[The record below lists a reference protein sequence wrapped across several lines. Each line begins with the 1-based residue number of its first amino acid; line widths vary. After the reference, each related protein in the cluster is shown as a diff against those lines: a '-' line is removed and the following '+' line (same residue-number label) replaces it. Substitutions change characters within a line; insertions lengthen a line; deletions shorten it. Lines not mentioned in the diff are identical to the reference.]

1 MKTAKYIDHTLLK
14 PDARREDIVRLCE
27 EALRYDFASVCVNPS
42 RIETAAE
49 ILQGSD
55 VKVCCVIGF
64 PLGAMSTAAKVFEA
78 SDAVTRGAQEIDMVL
93 NIGFIKDGNDAA
105 VTEEIRAVKNAVG
118 SRVLKVIIETCLL
131 DEAEIVRACRASV
144 AGGADFVKT
153 STGFS
158 VGGARAEDVA
168 LMRKTVGDRAGVKA
182 SGGIRTPEAFRAMI
196 EAGADRIGT
205 SSGAAIVEALE
216 QE

>member
-1 MKTAKYIDHTLLK
+1 MKTSKYIDHTLLK
-14 PDARREDIVRLCE
+14 PDASKEDIVRLCK
-27 EALRYDFASVCVNPS
+27 EALKYDFASVCVNPS
-42 RIETAAE
+42 RIETAVQ

-64 PLGAMSTAAKVFEA
+64 PLGAMSTDAKVFEA
-78 SDAVTRGAQEIDMVL
+78 ADAVKRGAQEIDMVL
-93 NIGFIKDGNDAA
+93 NIGWLKDGDDDA
-105 VTEEIRAVKNAVG
+105 VRKEIRAVKEAVG
-118 SRVLKVIIETCLL
+118 GRVLKVILETCLL
-131 DEAEIVRACRASV
+131 NEAKIVRACRDSV
-144 AGGADFVKT
+144 DGGADYVKT

-158 VGGARAEDVA
+158 AGGAKTEDVA
-168 LMRKTVGDRAGVKA
+168 LMRKTVGSRAGVKA

-196 EAGADRIGT
+196 EAGANRIGT

>member
-93 NIGFIKDGNDAA
+93 NIGFIKDGNDTA

-158 VGGARAEDVA
+158 VGGAKAEDVA

-216 QE
+216 KE

>member
-27 EALRYDFASVCVNPS
+27 EALSYDFASVCVNPS

-144 AGGADFVKT
+144 AGGANFVKT

-158 VGGARAEDVA
+158 VGGAKAEDVA

>member
-93 NIGFIKDGNDAA
+93 NIGFLKDGNDAA

-158 VGGARAEDVA
+158 VGGAKAEDVA

-216 QE
+216 KE

>member
-158 VGGARAEDVA
+158 VGGAKAEDVA

-216 QE
+216 KE

>member
-78 SDAVTRGAQEIDMVL
+78 SDAVRQGAQEIDMVL
-93 NIGFIKDGNDAA
+93 NIGFLKDGNDAA
-105 VTEEIRAVKNAVG
+105 VSEEIRAVKNAVG

-182 SGGIRTPEAFRAMI
+182 SGGIRTPEAFR
-196 EAGADRIGT
+196 GDDR
-205 SSGAAIVEALE
+205 SRCRPDRN
-216 QE
+216 QQRCRYC